1 MECLDNYRWFKGL
14 SPIRPVFAVRH
25 TRFFLLVL
33 WTIALAASGCGAGRG
48 LPPAIDNGGSPLG
61 LDSLAAIV
69 NSRVASLRSV
79 RGDGV
84 LIVRT
89 PELGRPRTLGVQLI
103 AERPERA
110 RIRARAGAL
119 VSVFDLVTDSDTLR
133 LYLPRDRAV
142 LVEPVRGGSALPI
155 LASREL
161 VPALLQERVDPALVP
176 ADSGFVPSSSGYS
189 VLQVEPDGDGG
200 TVHRSLF
207 FDAEQLKLVRQTI
220 SRDDGIH
227 RQTAVIHYLRHRWTG
242 SHWFPTTVRLE
253 LPERGEGLELRF
265 DRFTPNAIIDPQLFV
280 LQLPARTRR
289 IEAAELG
296 DDFLGD
302 APETGDT
309 P

>member
-1 MECLDNYRWFKGL
+1 VQGVDKYRWFKGL
-14 SPIRPVFAVRH
+14 MPVRAVLGAYH
-25 TRFFLLVL
+25 TRFFLLAW
-33 WTIALAASGCGAGRG
+33 WTIALLASGCGAGRG
-48 LPPAIDNGGSPLG
+48 LPPSLDRGGPPLA
-61 LDSLAAIV
+61 LDSLVAIV
-69 NSRVASLRSV
+69 NPRVASLRSL

-119 VSVFDLVTDSDTLR
+119 VSVFDLVTDADTLR

-142 LVEPVRGGSALPI
+142 LVEPVRGGGALPI

-161 VPALLQERVDPALVP
+161 VPALLQEKLDPALVP
-176 ADSGFVPSSSGYS
+176 ADSGFVTTSGGYTI
-189 VLQVEPDGDGG
+189 LQVELDGDGG
-200 TVHRSLF
+200 TVHKSLF

-220 SRDDGIH
+220 SRVDGIH

-280 LQLPARTRR
+280 LELPARTRR

-302 APETGDT
+302 APETGDM